1 METRISHRALKQSQ
15 NELRVCCGRC
25 ILFSAS
31 NPGSVHSLR
40 QKLNPVSQ
48 EVSKP
53 ASAPAPTNKNANR
66 LRTIVMKTQKQIRWS
81 RQDVDN
87 KVLSVRW
94 HLRQKISLD
103 HRGNSKQATGVTG
116 GTVSSDPSLE
126 SLVRNSKKS
135 PKQTNKVKRKKSAV
149 PLPLVKGGRN
159 PAALLDKRNF
169 IQAATDG
176 GCRQNKHVKF
186 QSSAIPFSPVKRK
199 VSKRG
204 KGPGKAITNQ
214 WSCST
219 TGISF
224 RQP

>member
-81 RQDVDN
+81 RQDLDN

-103 HRGNSKQATGVTG
+103 HRGNSKQATGATG

-126 SLVRNSKKS
+126 SLVQNSKKS
-135 PKQTNKVKRKKSAV
+135 PKQTNKVKRKKAPSH
-149 PLPLVKGGRN
+149 PLWSRGEG
-159 PAALLDKRNF
+159 
-169 IQAATDG
+169 T
-176 GCRQNKHVKF
+176 RQ
-186 QSSAIPFSPVKRK
+186 R
-199 VSKRG
+199 
-204 KGPGKAITNQ
+204 
-214 WSCST
+214 CST
-219 TGISF
+219 KGISF
-224 RQP
+224 KQPLMVDAAKTNT

>member
-81 RQDVDN
+81 RQDVNN

-94 HLRQKISLD
+94 HLRQKISSD
-103 HRGNSKQATGVTG
+103 RRGNSKQATGVTG

-126 SLVRNSKKS
+126 SLVRNSKNHLSK
-135 PKQTNKVKRKKSAV
+135 
-149 PLPLVKGGRN
+149 L
-159 PAALLDKRNF
+159 
-169 IQAATDG
+169 I
-176 GCRQNKHVKF
+176 KF
-186 QSSAIPFSPVKRK
+186 QT
-199 VSKRG
+199 RG
-204 KGPGKAITNQ
+204 EGTRQ
-214 WSCST
+214 RCST
-219 TGISF
+219 KGISF
-224 RQP
+224 KQPLMVDAAKTNT

>member
-15 NELRVCCGRC
+15 NELRVCCGRR

-66 LRTIVMKTQKQIRWS
+66 LRTIVMKTQKQIRWP

-94 HLRQKISLD
+94 HPRQKISLD
-103 HRGNSKQATGVTG
+103 RRGNSKQATGVTG

-126 SLVRNSKKS
+126 SLARNSKIHLSKLI
-135 PKQTNKVKRKKSAV
+135 KLKKKTPSHS
-149 PLPLVKGGRN
+149 LWSRGEG
-159 PAALLDKRNF
+159 
-169 IQAATDG
+169 T
-176 GCRQNKHVKF
+176 RQ
-186 QSSAIPFSPVKRK
+186 R
-199 VSKRG
+199 
-204 KGPGKAITNQ
+204 
-214 WSCST
+214 CST
-219 TGISF
+219 KGISF
-224 RQP
+224 KQPLMVDAAKTNT

>member
-15 NELRVCCGRC
+15 NELRVCCGRR

-66 LRTIVMKTQKQIRWS
+66 LRTIVMKTQKQIRWP

-94 HLRQKISLD
+94 HPRQKISLD
-103 HRGNSKQATGVTG
+103 RRGNSKQATGVTG

-126 SLVRNSKKS
+126 SLARNSKIHLSKLI
-135 PKQTNKVKRKKSAV
+135 KLKKTPSHS
-149 PLPLVKGGRN
+149 LWSRGEG
-159 PAALLDKRNF
+159 
-169 IQAATDG
+169 T
-176 GCRQNKHVKF
+176 RQ
-186 QSSAIPFSPVKRK
+186 R
-199 VSKRG
+199 
-204 KGPGKAITNQ
+204 
-214 WSCST
+214 CST
-219 TGISF
+219 KGISF
-224 RQP
+224 KQPLMVDAAKTNT